1 MLKDNRPAR
10 KRGGDRKSED
20 AKIKCDNGTIDK
32 RPHGSNTRLYIEERL
47 KRDHPKVWKDYYA
60 LLRTCTCGKLL
71 FKGISSV
78 WFADVFNYAHAKV

>member
-1 MLKDNRPAR
+1 MEKNKGGRPTET
-10 KRGGDRKSED
+10 GDTMSPV
-20 AKIKCDNGTIDK
+20 GT
-32 RPHGSNTRLYIEERL
+32 SRLYIEERL

-78 WFADVFNYAHAKV
+78 GFADVFNYAHAKV